1 MYLRGD
7 QNDGVR
13 FIMIISASPL
23 GYDVLEAAV
32 LDSYFADARIR
43 QVPASDTL
51 LKSFMTSQAP
61 VFDELLDTP
70 T

>member
-1 MYLRGD
+1 
-7 QNDGVR
+7 
-13 FIMIISASPL
+13 MIISAPPL

-51 LKSFMTSQAP
+51 LKYTMTNRAP